1 MVISTEKSTTS
12 AGEDVEES
20 NFLTLANSA
29 EPGPGTPH
37 LGLKRGEM
45 ETHVHAHECSCKSH
59 SQWLDGENNPCF
71 HQPMTGQ
78 QQTGCHPKEYY
89 LVKKAM
95 KSEIHYAID

>member
-20 NFLTLANSA
+20 NFLTLANAKTVQSQA
-29 EPGPGTPH
+29 RRPQH
-37 LGLKRGEM
+37 LGLKLGEM

-59 SQWLDGENNPCF
+59 SQWLDGEYNPCF

-95 KSEIHYAID
+95 KSEIH